1 MTVFPS
7 LSACSTALALVFVA
21 SQVGAQPKG
30 KVGQY
35 SDVTIE
41 GSVLEPEKIEI
52 ADDAELAAKLTVPD
66 GFKVEVFAR
75 DLVNPRMLAVSP
87 AGNLYA
93 TRRSVGDV
101 VLLKDEDGDGKAETV
116 RTVASRAG
124 MHGIAFDGEKVF
136 LATVNDVYV
145 ADVAADGGFGELKRI
160 INDLPDGGQHP
171 NRTLGIGPDGMLY
184 ISAGSTCNACAETN
198 PESATMLRAS
208 KDGTSRTI
216 FASGL
221 RNTIGFDWEP
231 SSGALFG
238 MDHGIDW
245 LGDQA
250 QVEELNLIERGK
262 QYGWPYIYG
271 MSEFNPQDNPPEGMT
286 LEQWAKLSTEPLL
299 GYTAHSAPMQMA
311 FYKGTAF
318 PEAYRG
324 DAFIA
329 MRGSWNRRPPSGY
342 EVVRVDFE
350 RGRPVKAEPF
360 LTGFL
365 VDQPGGSYGY
375 LARLAGIAVGPDG
388 SMFVADDSGGIV
400 YRVTHDGSNEANAAA
415 PAATPNPIL
424 EPPPSNIALNLITAP
439 DDATLSIGSEFDNGA
454 AMPLRLSA
462 DGDNASPHIEW
473 SQAPEAAKSF
483 VIIVDDPDAAKPKPF
498 THWIV
503 YDLPSSVTAL
513 RQGLPTEPI
522 LTDPK
527 GVKQG
532 TNSAGMTGYFGP
544 KPPVGDPPHNYHF
557 QIFALD
563 VATLGLDPGARR
575 EDVLSAMKGHVLAKG
590 EIVGTFARPEQAEA
604 Q

>member
-1 MTVFPS
+1 M
-7 LSACSTALALVFVA
+7 
-21 SQVGAQPKG
+21 
-30 KVGQY
+30 
-35 SDVTIE
+35 
-41 GSVLEPEKIEI
+41 
-52 ADDAELAAKLTVPD
+52 PD

-124 MHGIAFDGEKVF
+124 MHGIAFDGDKVF

-198 PESATMLRAS
+198 PESATMLRAN

-365 VDQPGGSYGY
+365 VEQPGGSYGY

-400 YRVTHDGSNEANAAA
+400 YRITHDGSNEANAAA

-424 EPPPSNIALNLITAP
+424 EPPPSDIALNLITAP
-439 DDATLSIGSEFDNGA
+439 DDATLTIGSEFENGT

-557 QIFALD
+557 QAFALD

-590 EIVGTFARPEQAEA
+590 EIVGTFARPAQAEA